1 MTISSRFK
9 DNNIIDKDLYNYNN
23 ALEIPDVAG
32 LNGSFR
38 CRVVN
43 QFGAE
48 FSTAAQLTVFGK
60 HSLFVI
66 PATKFCTLLAL
77 STEYPCLQW
86 DCNNAEI
93 RLLPAASLI
102 GCASCTPLEV
112 I

>member
-1 MTISSRFK
+1 MTISPRFK

-32 LNGSFR
+32 LTGSFR

-66 PATKFCTLLAL
+66 SATKILHTACIVHRISLLAVGL
-77 STEYPCLQW
+77 
-86 DCNNAEI
+86 
-93 RLLPAASLI
+93 
-102 GCASCTPLEV
+102 
-112 I
+112 

>member
-1 MTISSRFK
+1 MSISSRFK

-38 CRVVN
+38 CRVIN

-60 HSLFVI
+60 HSLFVTSVTNI
-66 PATKFCTLLAL
+66 LHIASIVHRISLLAVGL
-77 STEYPCLQW
+77 
-86 DCNNAEI
+86 
-93 RLLPAASLI
+93 
-102 GCASCTPLEV
+102 
-112 I
+112 